1 MEIAENRSADMTLAF
16 NYSVANNEKKPYVIL
31 PSLRSCVYSGLMST
45 EPGKLIGTKLS
56 FQMNHASI
64 YGTIMAAF
72 VLEAMPVNAAFQ
84 RALSYNIVAK
94 YPKFWSGVQFRI
106 MDDPIRYELRVSQ

>member
-84 RALSYNIVAK
+84 SALSNIVAEH
-94 YPKFWSGVQFRI
+94 PELWSEVRFHI
-106 MDDPIRYELRVSQ
+106 TDDPIFRELWVI